1 MFMRYNRFQTKS
13 CCITRRKIPFFGR
26 PCREFAAEKG
36 YLRMKKVKK
45 LAALLLAAGMT
56 MSMAACASA
65 PSSDSSSS
73 STDSSSSTTSTEE
86 SSAGETSVDKIKAA
100 GKIVMATN
108 AQFEP
113 FEYID
118 GTDYKGIDIEISQK
132 IADELGVE
140 LEIHDV
146 KFESVIAEITTG
158 KANFAAAGLSIT
170 PDRLENVDFSD
181 EYFSATQSIV
191 VMKDGSSVAK
201 PEDLKGKVVGV
212 QTGTTADTYVTDKD
226 GENNVGVKEVKRYNS
241 FVDAVNDMI
250 TGRLDAV
257 VMDDF
262 PANKLVEKNADKIVK
277 LDDELTG
284 EKYAIAVPKG
294 DEAMKELVNKVLA
307 DMEESGEMDELLTK
321 YIGEE

>member
-1 MFMRYNRFQTKS
+1 
-13 CCITRRKIPFFGR
+13 
-26 PCREFAAEKG
+26 
-36 YLRMKKVKK
+36 MKKMKK
-45 LAALLLAAGMT
+45 LAALLLAAGM
-56 MSMAACASA
+56 MMGMAACTSA
-65 PSSDSSSS
+65 PAASD
-73 STDSSSSTTSTEE
+73 TTGESSTTSTAGE
-86 SSAGETSVDKIKAA
+86 SSIDKIKAS
-100 GKIVMATN
+100 GKIIMATN

-158 KANFAAAGLSIT
+158 KANFAAAGMSIT
-170 PDRLENVDFSD
+170 PERLENVDFSN
-181 EYFSATQSIV
+181 EYFSATQSIL
-191 VMKDGSSVAK
+191 VMKEGSSVAK

-212 QTGTTADTYVTDKD
+212 QTGTTADTYVTDKY

-241 FVDAVNDMI
+241 FVDAVNYMI

-262 PANKLVEKNADKIVK
+262 PANKLVEKNADKIMK
-277 LDDELTG
+277 LEDELTG

-294 DEAMKELVNKVLA
+294 DKEMQDLVNKVLA

-321 YIGEE
+321 YIGE

>member
-1 MFMRYNRFQTKS
+1 
-13 CCITRRKIPFFGR
+13 
-26 PCREFAAEKG
+26 
-36 YLRMKKVKK
+36 MKKMKK
-45 LAALLLAAGMT
+45 LAALLLAAGMMVST
-56 MSMAACASA
+56 VACTSA
-65 PSSDSSSS
+65 PASSGTDAGN
-73 STDSSSSTTSTEE
+73 STASGESSTTTS
-86 SSAGETSVDKIKAA
+86 GETSIDKIKAA

-181 EYFSATQSIV
+181 EYFSATQSIL
-191 VMKDGSSVAK
+191 VMKEGSSVAK
-201 PEDLKGKVVGV
+201 PEDLNGKVVGV

-262 PANKLVEKNADKIVK
+262 PANKLVEKNSDKIMK
-277 LDDELTG
+277 LEDELTG

>member
-1 MFMRYNRFQTKS
+1 
-13 CCITRRKIPFFGR
+13 
-26 PCREFAAEKG
+26 
-36 YLRMKKVKK
+36 MKKAKK
-45 LAALLLAAGMT
+45 LAALLLAAGM
-56 MSMAACASA
+56 MVSMAACTSA
-65 PSSDSSSS
+65 PAASGSDAGNS
-73 STDSSSSTTSTEE
+73 STSGE
-86 SSAGETSVDKIKAA
+86 SSATEQTSVDKIKAA

-118 GTDYKGIDIEISQK
+118 GTDFKGIDIEISQK

-170 PDRLENVDFSD
+170 PDRLENVDFSN

-191 VMKDGSSVAK
+191 VMKEGSSVAK
-201 PEDLKGKVVGV
+201 PEDLKDKVVGV

-241 FVDAVNDMI
+241 FVDAVNDLM

-262 PANKLVEKNADKIVK
+262 PATKLVEKNADKIMK

>member
-1 MFMRYNRFQTKS
+1 
-13 CCITRRKIPFFGR
+13 
-26 PCREFAAEKG
+26 
-36 YLRMKKVKK
+36 MKKAKK
-45 LAALLLAAGMT
+45 LAALLLAAGM
-56 MSMAACASA
+56 MVSMAACTSA
-65 PSSDSSSS
+65 PAASGSDAGNSSASG
-73 STDSSSSTTSTEE
+73 E
-86 SSAGETSVDKIKAA
+86 SSATEQTSVDKIKAA

-118 GTDYKGIDIEISQK
+118 GTDFKGIDIEISQK

-170 PDRLENVDFSD
+170 PDRLENVDFSN

-191 VMKDGSSVAK
+191 VMKEGSSVAK
-201 PEDLKGKVVGV
+201 PEDLKDKVVGV

-241 FVDAVNDMI
+241 FVDAVNDLM

-262 PANKLVEKNADKIVK
+262 PATKLVEKNADKIMK

>member
-1 MFMRYNRFQTKS
+1 
-13 CCITRRKIPFFGR
+13 
-26 PCREFAAEKG
+26 
-36 YLRMKKVKK
+36 MKKAKK
-45 LAALLLAAGMT
+45 LAALLLAAGM
-56 MSMAACASA
+56 MVSMAACTSA
-65 PSSDSSSS
+65 PAASGSDAGNS
-73 STDSSSSTTSTEE
+73 STSGE
-86 SSAGETSVDKIKAA
+86 SSATEQTSVDKIKAA

-118 GTDYKGIDIEISQK
+118 GTDFKGIDIEISQK

-146 KFESVIAEITTG
+146 KIESVIAEITTG

-170 PDRLENVDFSD
+170 PDRLENVDFSN

-191 VMKDGSSVAK
+191 VMKEGSSVAK
-201 PEDLKGKVVGV
+201 PEDLKDKVVGV

-241 FVDAVNDMI
+241 FVDAVNDLM

-262 PANKLVEKNADKIVK
+262 PATKLVEKNADKIMK

>member
-1 MFMRYNRFQTKS
+1 M
-13 CCITRRKIPFFGR
+13 
-26 PCREFAAEKG
+26 
-36 YLRMKKVKK
+36 
-45 LAALLLAAGMT
+45 
-56 MSMAACASA
+56 
-65 PSSDSSSS
+65 
-73 STDSSSSTTSTEE
+73 
-86 SSAGETSVDKIKAA
+86 DKIKAA

-170 PDRLENVDFSD
+170 PDRLENVDFSN
-181 EYFSATQSIV
+181 EYFSATQSII
-191 VMKDGSSVAK
+191 VMKEGSSVAK
-201 PEDLKGKVVGV
+201 PEDLKDKVVGV

-241 FVDAVNDMI
+241 FVDAVNDLM

-262 PANKLVEKNADKIVK
+262 PATKLVEKNADKIMK

-294 DEAMKELVNKVLA
+294 DEAMKEVVNKVLA

-321 YIGEE
+321 YIGE

>member
-1 MFMRYNRFQTKS
+1 
-13 CCITRRKIPFFGR
+13 
-26 PCREFAAEKG
+26 
-36 YLRMKKVKK
+36 MKKAKR
-45 LAALLLAAGMT
+45 LAALLLAAGM
-56 MSMAACASA
+56 MVSMAACTSV
-65 PSSDSSSS
+65 SDSSSS
-73 STDSSSSTTSTEE
+73 NNSSSSDSSASGE
-86 SSAGETSVDKIKAA
+86 SSTGESSIDKIKAA

-118 GTDYKGIDIEISQK
+118 GTDFKGIDIEISQK

-158 KANFAAAGLSIT
+158 KANFAAAGMSIT
-170 PDRLENVDFSD
+170 EERLKNVDFSN

-191 VMKDGSSVAK
+191 VMKEGSSVAK
-201 PEDLKGKVVGV
+201 PEDLKDKVVGV
-212 QTGTTADTYVTDKD
+212 QTGTTADTYVTDEK

-241 FVDAVNDMI
+241 FVDAANDLM

-262 PANKLVEKNADKIVK
+262 PATKLVEKNADKIMK

-294 DEAMKELVNKVLA
+294 DKEMQDLVNKVLA

-321 YIGEE
+321 YIDEE

>member
-1 MFMRYNRFQTKS
+1 
-13 CCITRRKIPFFGR
+13 
-26 PCREFAAEKG
+26 
-36 YLRMKKVKK
+36 MKKAKK
-45 LAALLLAAGMT
+45 LAALLLAAGM
-56 MSMAACASA
+56 MASMAACTSA
-65 PSSDSSSS
+65 PAASDTGSNSSSES
-73 STDSSSSTTSTEE
+73 STSGESTTGE
-86 SSAGETSVDKIKAA
+86 SSIDKIKAA

-158 KANFAAAGLSIT
+158 KANFAAAGMSIT
-170 PDRLENVDFSD
+170 EERLQNVDFSN

-191 VMKDGSSVAK
+191 VMKEGSSVAK
-201 PEDLKGKVVGV
+201 PEDLKDKVVGV
-212 QTGTTADTYVTDKD
+212 QTGTTADTYVTDEK

-241 FVDAVNDMI
+241 FVDAVNDMVA
-250 TGRLDAV
+250 GRLDAV

-262 PANKLVEKNADKIVK
+262 PANKLVEKNSDKIMK
-277 LDDELTG
+277 LEDELTG

-294 DEAMKELVNKVLA
+294 DKEMQELVNKVLA

>member
-1 MFMRYNRFQTKS
+1 M
-13 CCITRRKIPFFGR
+13 PG
-26 PCREFAAEKG
+26 FAAEKG

-56 MSMAACASA
+56 MSMAACTSA

-73 STDSSSSTTSTEE
+73 MASTDE
-86 SSAGETSVDKIKAA
+86 SVAEETSIDRIKKA

-113 FEYID
+113 FEYIE
-118 GTDYKGIDIEISQK
+118 GTEYKGIDIEISQK

-146 KFESVIAEITTG
+146 KFESIIAEIKSG
-158 KANFAAAGLSIT
+158 KADFAAAGMSID
-170 PDRLENVDFSD
+170 PDRLKNVDFSN

-191 VMKDGSSVAK
+191 VMKENSPVTK
-201 PEDLKGKVVGV
+201 PEDLKDKVVGV

-241 FVDAVNDMI
+241 FVDAVNDLMA
-250 TGRLDAV
+250 GRLDAV

-262 PANKLVEKNADKIVK
+262 PADKLVEKNADKIMK

-307 DMEESGEMDELLTK
+307 DMEESGELDELFTK
-321 YIGEE
+321 YIGE

>member
-1 MFMRYNRFQTKS
+1 
-13 CCITRRKIPFFGR
+13 
-26 PCREFAAEKG
+26 
-36 YLRMKKVKK
+36 MKKAKK
-45 LAALLLAAGMT
+45 LAALLLAAGM
-56 MSMAACASA
+56 MVSMAACTSA
-65 PSSDSSSS
+65 PAASGSDAGNS
-73 STDSSSSTTSTEE
+73 STSGE
-86 SSAGETSVDKIKAA
+86 SSATEQTSVDKIKAA

-113 FEYID
+113 VEYID
-118 GTDYKGIDIEISQK
+118 GTDFKGIDIEISQK

-158 KANFAAAGLSIT
+158 KANFAAAGMSIT
-170 PDRLENVDFSD
+170 PERLENVDFSN
-181 EYFSATQSIV
+181 EYFSATQSIL
-191 VMKDGSSVAK
+191 VMKEGSSVAK

-241 FVDAVNDMI
+241 FVDAVNDLMA
-250 TGRLDAV
+250 GRLDAV

-262 PANKLVEKNADKIVK
+262 PADKLVEKNADKIMK

-307 DMEESGEMDELLTK
+307 DMEESGELDELFTK
-321 YIGEE
+321 YIGE

>member
-1 MFMRYNRFQTKS
+1 
-13 CCITRRKIPFFGR
+13 
-26 PCREFAAEKG
+26 
-36 YLRMKKVKK
+36 MKKVKR
-45 LAALLLAAGMT
+45 LAALLLAAGM
-56 MSMAACASA
+56 MVSMAACTSASDSNNSSNNSNSSS
-65 PSSDSSSS
+65 SSDSSASGNSS
-73 STDSSSSTTSTEE
+73 ASE
-86 SSAGETSVDKIKAA
+86 SSIDKIKAD

-113 FEYID
+113 FEYIE
-118 GTDYKGIDIEISQK
+118 GTDFKGIDIEISQK

-170 PDRLENVDFSD
+170 PERLENVDFSN

-191 VMKDGSSVAK
+191 VMKEGSSVAK
-201 PEDLKGKVVGV
+201 PEDLKDKVVGV
-212 QTGTTADTYVTDKD
+212 QTGTTADTYVTDEK

-241 FVDAVNDMI
+241 FMDAVNDLM

-262 PANKLVEKNADKIVK
+262 PATKLVEKNADKIMK

-294 DEAMKELVNKVLA
+294 DEEMKELVNKVLA

-321 YIGEE
+321 YIGE

>member
-1 MFMRYNRFQTKS
+1 
-13 CCITRRKIPFFGR
+13 
-26 PCREFAAEKG
+26 
-36 YLRMKKVKK
+36 MKKVKR
-45 LAALLLAAGMT
+45 LAALLLAAGM
-56 MSMAACASA
+56 MVSMAACTSA
-65 PSSDSSSS
+65 SDSNNSSNNS
-73 STDSSSSTTSTEE
+73 NDSSASGNSSASE
-86 SSAGETSVDKIKAA
+86 SSIDKIKAD

-113 FEYID
+113 FEYIE
-118 GTDYKGIDIEISQK
+118 GTDFKGIDIEISQK

-170 PDRLENVDFSD
+170 PERLENVDFSN

-191 VMKDGSSVAK
+191 VMKEGSSVAK
-201 PEDLKGKVVGV
+201 PEDLKDKVVGV
-212 QTGTTADTYVTDKD
+212 QTGTTADTYVTDEK

-241 FVDAVNDMI
+241 FMDAVNDLM

-262 PANKLVEKNADKIVK
+262 PATKLVEKNADKIMK

-294 DEAMKELVNKVLA
+294 DEEMKELVNKVLA

-321 YIGEE
+321 YIGE

>member
-1 MFMRYNRFQTKS
+1 
-13 CCITRRKIPFFGR
+13 
-26 PCREFAAEKG
+26 
-36 YLRMKKVKK
+36 MKKAKK
-45 LAALLLAAGMT
+45 LAALLLAAGM
-56 MSMAACASA
+56 MASMAACTSA
-65 PSSDSSSS
+65 PAANDTGSNSSSES
-73 STDSSSSTTSTEE
+73 STSGESTTGE
-86 SSAGETSVDKIKAA
+86 SSIDKIKAA

-118 GTDYKGIDIEISQK
+118 GTDFKGIDIEISQK

-158 KANFAAAGLSIT
+158 KANFAAAGMSIT
-170 PDRLENVDFSD
+170 EERLQNVDFSN

-191 VMKDGSSVAK
+191 VMKEGSSVAK
-201 PEDLKGKVVGV
+201 PEDLKDKVVGV
-212 QTGTTADTYVTDKD
+212 QTGTTADTYVTDEK

-241 FVDAVNDMI
+241 FVDAVNDMVA
-250 TGRLDAV
+250 GRLDAV

-262 PANKLVEKNADKIVK
+262 PANKLVEKNSDKIMK
-277 LDDELTG
+277 LEDELTG

-294 DEAMKELVNKVLA
+294 DKEMQELVNKVLA

>member
-1 MFMRYNRFQTKS
+1 M
-13 CCITRRKIPFFGR
+13 PG
-26 PCREFAAEKG
+26 FAAEKG

-56 MSMAACASA
+56 MSMAACTSA

-73 STDSSSSTTSTEE
+73 MASTDE
-86 SSAGETSVDKIKAA
+86 SVAEETSIDRIKKA

-113 FEYID
+113 FEYIE
-118 GTDYKGIDIEISQK
+118 GTEYKGIDIEISQK

-146 KFESVIAEITTG
+146 KFESIIAEIKSG
-158 KANFAAAGLSIT
+158 KADFAAAGMSID
-170 PDRLENVDFSD
+170 PDRLKNVDFSN

-191 VMKDGSSVAK
+191 VMKENSPVAK
-201 PEDLKGKVVGV
+201 PEDLKDKVVGV

-241 FVDAVNDMI
+241 FVDAVNDLMA
-250 TGRLDAV
+250 GRLDAV

-262 PANKLVEKNADKIVK
+262 PADKLVEKNADKIMK

-307 DMEESGEMDELLTK
+307 DMEESGELDELFTK
-321 YIGEE
+321 YIGE

>member
-1 MFMRYNRFQTKS
+1 
-13 CCITRRKIPFFGR
+13 
-26 PCREFAAEKG
+26 
-36 YLRMKKVKK
+36 MKKAKK
-45 LAALLLAAGMT
+45 LAALLLAAGM
-56 MSMAACASA
+56 MVSMAACTSA
-65 PSSDSSSS
+65 PAASGSDAGNSSASG
-73 STDSSSSTTSTEE
+73 E
-86 SSAGETSVDKIKAA
+86 SSATEQTSVDKIKAA

-118 GTDYKGIDIEISQK
+118 GTDFKGIDIEISQK

-191 VMKDGSSVAK
+191 VMKEGSSVAK
-201 PEDLKGKVVGV
+201 PEDLKDKVVGV

-241 FVDAVNDMI
+241 FVDAVNDLM

-262 PANKLVEKNADKIVK
+262 PATKLVEKNADKIMK

>member
-1 MFMRYNRFQTKS
+1 
-13 CCITRRKIPFFGR
+13 
-26 PCREFAAEKG
+26 
-36 YLRMKKVKK
+36 MKKAKK
-45 LAALLLAAGMT
+45 LAALLLAAGM
-56 MSMAACASA
+56 MVSMAACTSA
-65 PSSDSSSS
+65 PAASGSDSGNSSASGES
-73 STDSSSSTTSTEE
+73 ST
-86 SSAGETSVDKIKAA
+86 AQETSVDKIKAA

-170 PDRLENVDFSD
+170 PDRLENVDFSN
-181 EYFSATQSIV
+181 EYFSATQSII
-191 VMKDGSSVAK
+191 VMKEGSSVAK
-201 PEDLKGKVVGV
+201 PEDLKDKVVGV

-241 FVDAVNDMI
+241 FVDAVNDLM

-262 PANKLVEKNADKIVK
+262 PATKLVEKNADKIVK

-294 DEAMKELVNKVLA
+294 DEAMKEVVNKVLA

-321 YIGEE
+321 YIGE

>member
-1 MFMRYNRFQTKS
+1 
-13 CCITRRKIPFFGR
+13 
-26 PCREFAAEKG
+26 
-36 YLRMKKVKK
+36 MKKAKK
-45 LAALLLAAGMT
+45 LAALLLAAGM
-56 MSMAACASA
+56 MVSMAACTSA
-65 PSSDSSSS
+65 PAASGSDAGN
-73 STDSSSSTTSTEE
+73 
-86 SSAGETSVDKIKAA
+86 SSASGENSATEQTSVDKIKAA

-118 GTDYKGIDIEISQK
+118 GTDFKGIDIEISQK

-170 PDRLENVDFSD
+170 PDRLENVDFSN

-191 VMKDGSSVAK
+191 VMKEGSSVAK
-201 PEDLKGKVVGV
+201 PEDLKDKVVGV

-241 FVDAVNDMI
+241 FVDAVNDLM

-262 PANKLVEKNADKIVK
+262 PATKLVEKNADKIMK

>member
-1 MFMRYNRFQTKS
+1 
-13 CCITRRKIPFFGR
+13 
-26 PCREFAAEKG
+26 
-36 YLRMKKVKK
+36 MKKVKK
-45 LAALLLAAGMT
+45 LAALLLAAGMM
-56 MSMAACASA
+56 MSMAACTSA
-65 PSSDSSSS
+65 PASSGTDTAN
-73 STDSSSSTTSTEE
+73 STTSEESSTTS
-86 SSAGETSVDKIKAA
+86 GETSIDKIKAA

-181 EYFSATQSIV
+181 EYFSATQSIL

>member
-1 MFMRYNRFQTKS
+1 M
-13 CCITRRKIPFFGR
+13 PG
-26 PCREFAAEKG
+26 FAAEKG

-56 MSMAACASA
+56 MSMAACTSA

-73 STDSSSSTTSTEE
+73 MASTDE
-86 SSAGETSVDKIKAA
+86 SVAKETSIDRIKKA

-113 FEYID
+113 FEYIE
-118 GTDYKGIDIEISQK
+118 GTEYKGIDIEISQK

-146 KFESVIAEITTG
+146 KFESIIAEIKSG
-158 KANFAAAGLSIT
+158 KADFAAAGMSID
-170 PDRLENVDFSD
+170 PDRLKNVDFSN

-191 VMKDGSSVAK
+191 VMKENSPVAK
-201 PEDLKGKVVGV
+201 PEDLKDKVVGV

-241 FVDAVNDMI
+241 FVDAVNDLMA
-250 TGRLDAV
+250 GRLDAV

-262 PANKLVEKNADKIVK
+262 PADKLVEKNADKIMK

-307 DMEESGEMDELLTK
+307 DMEESGELDELFTK
-321 YIGEE
+321 YIGE

>member
-1 MFMRYNRFQTKS
+1 
-13 CCITRRKIPFFGR
+13 
-26 PCREFAAEKG
+26 
-36 YLRMKKVKK
+36 MKKMKK
-45 LAALLLAAGMT
+45 LAALLLAAGM
-56 MSMAACASA
+56 MMGMAACTSA
-65 PSSDSSSS
+65 PAASD
-73 STDSSSSTTSTEE
+73 TTGESSTTSTAGE
-86 SSAGETSVDKIKAA
+86 SSIDKIKAS
-100 GKIVMATN
+100 GKIIMATN

-158 KANFAAAGLSIT
+158 KANFAAAGMSIT
-170 PDRLENVDFSD
+170 PERLENVDFSD
-181 EYFSATQSIV
+181 EYFSATQSIL
-191 VMKDGSSVAK
+191 VMKEGSSVAK

-262 PANKLVEKNADKIVK
+262 PANKLVEKNADKIMK
-277 LDDELTG
+277 LEDELTG

-294 DEAMKELVNKVLA
+294 DKEMQDLVNKVLA

-321 YIGEE
+321 YIGE

>member
-1 MFMRYNRFQTKS
+1 
-13 CCITRRKIPFFGR
+13 
-26 PCREFAAEKG
+26 
-36 YLRMKKVKK
+36 MKKSKK
-45 LAALLLAAGMT
+45 LLALFLAAGM
-56 MSMAACASA
+56 MVSMAACTSA
-65 PSSDSSSS
+65 PAASDTGSNSSS
-73 STDSSSSTTSTEE
+73 E
-86 SSAGETSVDKIKAA
+86 SSASGDSTASGESSIDKIKAN

-118 GTDYKGIDIEISQK
+118 GTEYKGIDIEISQK

-158 KANFAAAGLSIT
+158 KANFAAAGMSIT
-170 PDRLENVDFSD
+170 EDRLENVDFSN
-181 EYFSATQSIV
+181 EYFAATQSIV
-191 VMKDGSSVAK
+191 VMKEGSSVAK
-201 PEDLKGKVVGV
+201 PEDLKDKVVGV
-212 QTGTTADTYVTDKD
+212 QTGTTADTYVTDEK

-241 FVDAVNDMI
+241 FMDAVNDLI

-262 PANKLVEKNADKIVK
+262 PATKLVEKNADKIMK
-277 LDDELTG
+277 LEDELTG

-294 DEAMKELVNKVLA
+294 DEEMKELVNKVLA

-321 YIGEE
+321 YIGE

>member
-1 MFMRYNRFQTKS
+1 M
-13 CCITRRKIPFFGR
+13 PG
-26 PCREFAAEKG
+26 FAAEKG

-45 LAALLLAAGMT
+45 LAALLLAAGMM
-56 MSMAACASA
+56 MSMAACTSGDGSSA
-65 PSSDSSSS
+65 DE
-73 STDSSSSTTSTEE
+73 SSTTASNSNSTASE
-86 SSAGETSVDKIKAA
+86 STIDKIKAS

-113 FEYID
+113 FEYIE

-170 PDRLENVDFSD
+170 PDRLENVDFSN
-181 EYFSATQSIV
+181 EYFSATQSIL

-262 PANKLVEKNADKIVK
+262 PANKLVEKNSDKIMK

-294 DEAMKELVNKVLA
+294 DKEMQDLVNKVLA

>member
-1 MFMRYNRFQTKS
+1 MISVCLCDIIGFRQKS
-13 CCITRRKIPFFGR
+13 CCIARQKISASENTVPG
-26 PCREFAAEKG
+26 FAAEKG

-56 MSMAACASA
+56 MSMAACTSA

-73 STDSSSSTTSTEE
+73 TASTDE
-86 SSAGETSVDKIKAA
+86 SVAEETSLDRIKEA
-100 GKIVMATN
+100 GKVVMATN
-108 AQFEP
+108 AAFEP
-113 FEYID
+113 FEYIE
-118 GTDYKGIDIEISQK
+118 GKEYKGIDIEISQK

-146 KFESVIAEITTG
+146 KFESIIAEIKSG
-158 KANFAAAGLSIT
+158 KADFAAAGMSID
-170 PDRLENVDFSD
+170 PDRLKNVDFSN

-191 VMKDGSSVAK
+191 VMKENSPVAK
-201 PEDLKGKVVGV
+201 PEDLKDKVVGV

-226 GENNVGVKEVKRYNS
+226 GKNNVGVKEVKRYNS
-241 FVDAVNDMI
+241 FVDAVNDLMA
-250 TGRLDAV
+250 GRLDAV

-262 PANKLVEKNADKIVK
+262 PADKLVEKNADKIMK

-307 DMEESGEMDELLTK
+307 DMEESGELDELFTK
-321 YIGEE
+321 YIGE

>member
-1 MFMRYNRFQTKS
+1 
-13 CCITRRKIPFFGR
+13 
-26 PCREFAAEKG
+26 
-36 YLRMKKVKK
+36 MKKVKK
-45 LAALLLAAGMT
+45 LAALLLAAGMM
-56 MSMAACASA
+56 MSMAACTSA
-65 PSSDSSSS
+65 PASSGTDTAN
-73 STDSSSSTTSTEE
+73 STTSEESSTTS
-86 SSAGETSVDKIKAA
+86 GETSIDKIKAV

-181 EYFSATQSIV
+181 EYFSATQSIL

>member
-1 MFMRYNRFQTKS
+1 
-13 CCITRRKIPFFGR
+13 
-26 PCREFAAEKG
+26 
-36 YLRMKKVKK
+36 MKKAKK
-45 LAALLLAAGMT
+45 LAALLLAAGM
-56 MSMAACASA
+56 MVSMAACTSA
-65 PSSDSSSS
+65 PAASGSDSGNSSASGES
-73 STDSSSSTTSTEE
+73 ST
-86 SSAGETSVDKIKAA
+86 AQETSVDKIKAA

-170 PDRLENVDFSD
+170 PDRLENVDFSN
-181 EYFSATQSIV
+181 EYFSATQSII
-191 VMKDGSSVAK
+191 VMKEGSSVAK
-201 PEDLKGKVVGV
+201 PEDLKDKVVGV

-241 FVDAVNDMI
+241 FVDAVNDLM

-262 PANKLVEKNADKIVK
+262 PATKLVEKNADKIMK

-294 DEAMKELVNKVLA
+294 DEAMKEVVNKVLA

-321 YIGEE
+321 YIGE

>member
-1 MFMRYNRFQTKS
+1 
-13 CCITRRKIPFFGR
+13 
-26 PCREFAAEKG
+26 
-36 YLRMKKVKK
+36 MKKVKK
-45 LAALLLAAGMT
+45 LAALLLAAGMM
-56 MSMAACASA
+56 MSMAACTSA
-65 PSSDSSSS
+65 PASSGTDTAN
-73 STDSSSSTTSTEE
+73 STTSEESSTTTS
-86 SSAGETSVDKIKAA
+86 GETSVDKIKAA

-108 AQFEP
+108 AQFES

-277 LDDELTG
+277 LDDALTG

-294 DEAMKELVNKVLA
+294 DEAMKEVVNKVLA

>member
-1 MFMRYNRFQTKS
+1 
-13 CCITRRKIPFFGR
+13 
-26 PCREFAAEKG
+26 
-36 YLRMKKVKK
+36 MKKAKK
-45 LAALLLAAGMT
+45 LAALLLAAGM
-56 MSMAACASA
+56 MVSMAACTSA
-65 PSSDSSSS
+65 PAASGSDAGNS
-73 STDSSSSTTSTEE
+73 STSGE
-86 SSAGETSVDKIKAA
+86 SSATEQTSVDKIKAA

-118 GTDYKGIDIEISQK
+118 GTDFKGIDIEISQK

-170 PDRLENVDFSD
+170 PDRLENVDFSN

-191 VMKDGSSVAK
+191 VMKEGSSVAK
-201 PEDLKGKVVGV
+201 PEDLKDKVVGV

-241 FVDAVNDMI
+241 FVDAVNDLM

-262 PANKLVEKNADKIVK
+262 PATKLVEKNADKIMK
-277 LDDELTG
+277 LDNELTG

>member
-1 MFMRYNRFQTKS
+1 
-13 CCITRRKIPFFGR
+13 
-26 PCREFAAEKG
+26 
-36 YLRMKKVKK
+36 MKKVKK

-56 MSMAACASA
+56 MSMAACTSA

-73 STDSSSSTTSTEE
+73 TASTDE
-86 SSAGETSVDKIKAA
+86 SVAEETSLDRIKEA

-113 FEYID
+113 FEYIE
-118 GTDYKGIDIEISQK
+118 GTEYKGIDIEISQK

-146 KFESVIAEITTG
+146 KFESIIAEIKSG
-158 KANFAAAGLSIT
+158 KADFAAAGMSID
-170 PDRLENVDFSD
+170 PDRLKNVDFSN

-191 VMKDGSSVAK
+191 VMKENSPVAK
-201 PEDLKGKVVGV
+201 PEDLKDKVVGV

-226 GENNVGVKEVKRYNS
+226 GKNNVGVKEVKRYNS
-241 FVDAVNDMI
+241 FVDAVNDLMA
-250 TGRLDAV
+250 GRLDAV

-262 PANKLVEKNADKIVK
+262 PADKLVEKNADKIMK

-307 DMEESGEMDELLTK
+307 DMEESGELDELFTK
-321 YIGEE
+321 YIGE

>member
-1 MFMRYNRFQTKS
+1 
-13 CCITRRKIPFFGR
+13 
-26 PCREFAAEKG
+26 
-36 YLRMKKVKK
+36 MKKAKK
-45 LAALLLAAGMT
+45 LAALLLAAGM
-56 MSMAACASA
+56 MVSMAACTSA
-65 PSSDSSSS
+65 PAASGSDAGNS
-73 STDSSSSTTSTEE
+73 STSSE
-86 SSAGETSVDKIKAA
+86 SSATEQTSVDKIKAA

-118 GTDYKGIDIEISQK
+118 GTDFKGIDIEISQK

-170 PDRLENVDFSD
+170 PDRLENVDFSN

-191 VMKDGSSVAK
+191 VMKEGSSVAK
-201 PEDLKGKVVGV
+201 PEDLKDKVVGV

-241 FVDAVNDMI
+241 FVDAVNDLM

-262 PANKLVEKNADKIVK
+262 PATKLVEKNADKIMK

>member
-1 MFMRYNRFQTKS
+1 
-13 CCITRRKIPFFGR
+13 
-26 PCREFAAEKG
+26 
-36 YLRMKKVKK
+36 MKKVKK
-45 LAALLLAAGMT
+45 LAALLLAAGMM
-56 MSMAACASA
+56 MSMAACTSA
-65 PSSDSSSS
+65 PASSGTDTAN
-73 STDSSSSTTSTEE
+73 STTSEESSTTS
-86 SSAGETSVDKIKAA
+86 GETSIDKIKAA

-118 GTDYKGIDIEISQK
+118 GTDYKGIDIAISQK

-181 EYFSATQSIV
+181 EYFSATQSIL

-284 EKYAIAVPKG
+284 EKYAIAVSKG

>member
-1 MFMRYNRFQTKS
+1 
-13 CCITRRKIPFFGR
+13 
-26 PCREFAAEKG
+26 
-36 YLRMKKVKK
+36 MKKAKK
-45 LAALLLAAGMT
+45 LAALLLAAGM
-56 MSMAACASA
+56 MVSMAACTSA
-65 PSSDSSSS
+65 PAASGSDAGNS
-73 STDSSSSTTSTEE
+73 STSGE
-86 SSAGETSVDKIKAA
+86 SSATEQTSVDKIKAA

-118 GTDYKGIDIEISQK
+118 GTDFKGIDIEISQK

-170 PDRLENVDFSD
+170 SDRLENVDFSN

-191 VMKDGSSVAK
+191 VMKEGSSVAK
-201 PEDLKGKVVGV
+201 PEDLKDKVVGV

-241 FVDAVNDMI
+241 FVDAVNDLM

-262 PANKLVEKNADKIVK
+262 PATKLVEKNADKIMK

>member
-1 MFMRYNRFQTKS
+1 
-13 CCITRRKIPFFGR
+13 
-26 PCREFAAEKG
+26 
-36 YLRMKKVKK
+36 MKKAKR
-45 LAALLLAAGMT
+45 LAALLLAAGM
-56 MSMAACASA
+56 MVSMAACTSV
-65 PSSDSSSS
+65 SDSSSS
-73 STDSSSSTTSTEE
+73 NNSSSSDSSASGE
-86 SSAGETSVDKIKAA
+86 SSTGESSIDKIKAA

-118 GTDYKGIDIEISQK
+118 GTDFKGIDIEISQK

-158 KANFAAAGLSIT
+158 KANFAAAGMSIT
-170 PDRLENVDFSD
+170 EERLKNVDFSN

-191 VMKDGSSVAK
+191 VMKEGSSVAK
-201 PEDLKGKVVGV
+201 PEDLKDKVVGV
-212 QTGTTADTYVTDKD
+212 QTGTTADTYVTDEK

-241 FVDAVNDMI
+241 FVDAANDLM

-262 PANKLVEKNADKIVK
+262 PATKLVEKNADKIMK

-294 DEAMKELVNKVLA
+294 DKEMQDLVNKVLA

>member
-1 MFMRYNRFQTKS
+1 
-13 CCITRRKIPFFGR
+13 
-26 PCREFAAEKG
+26 
-36 YLRMKKVKK
+36 MKKAKR
-45 LAALLLAAGMT
+45 LAALLLAAGM
-56 MSMAACASA
+56 MVSMAACTSA
-65 PSSDSSSS
+65 ADGNSSSSNSSSGSNSSSDSSASG
-73 STDSSSSTTSTEE
+73 E
-86 SSAGETSVDKIKAA
+86 SSIDKIKAA

-118 GTDYKGIDIEISQK
+118 GTDFKGIDIEISQK
-132 IADELGVE
+132 IADELGVD

-170 PDRLENVDFSD
+170 PERLENVDFSD

-191 VMKDGSSVAK
+191 VMKEGSSVAK
-201 PEDLKGKVVGV
+201 PEDLKDKVVGV

-241 FVDAVNDMI
+241 FVDAVNDLM

-294 DEAMKELVNKVLA
+294 DEEMKELVNKVLA